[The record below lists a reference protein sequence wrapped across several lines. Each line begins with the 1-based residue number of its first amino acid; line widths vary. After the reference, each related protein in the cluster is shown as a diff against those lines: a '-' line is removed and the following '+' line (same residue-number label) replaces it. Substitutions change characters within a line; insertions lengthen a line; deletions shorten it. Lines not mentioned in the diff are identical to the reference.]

1 MARAEIHLATRRYE
15 HAILAVMLLLLHLA
29 VWSRPDHPLGRSLL
43 LAHLGMFL
51 LWQPIWQRDRRLD
64 ARGLLLA
71 TAGIAAFVWWS
82 SWLLVFGWLLMLIG
96 LIGGRTL
103 VARRER
109 VTYLLALVVLVS
121 DLLIRVTPAYFAIGA
136 IDADVIALFQ
146 YGMLPLFLAVALIPV
161 SPAPRLNYPVDL
173 FRALFLALVIALLAM
188 ASLLNMYR
196 NEAAYPLALFQSL
209 VAIGV
214 FLLLLSWLLS
224 PSSGVRGLA
233 QLWDRSLLNIGTPF
247 ETWLAE
253 LARIAERSSHPEGF
267 LEQAMGALVELPW
280 IAGVEWSGG
289 GGEGRVGELTPHTIP
304 LETADL
310 KIALCVHSAAG
321 PAMLLHCKLLVQLLG
336 LFYLAKQREQ
346 ELARQA
352 QLQGIYE
359 TGARVTHDIKNLLQ
373 SLQGMIAA
381 LRSDLP
387 PEPPEAERRRRGQR
401 SLALLRRQLPLLSR
415 RLERALEKLQ
425 APEEGGEK
433 RVPLREWWTGLQTRY
448 RDGGIRFEDA
458 LQSSPPIPAEL
469 FDSVAE
475 NLLENAR
482 LKQQSETEIGIT
494 VSLRE
499 GNGRILLEVRDTG
512 SPLPEETARSLFG
525 GPVESEQGHG
535 IGLYQA
541 ARQAR
546 AHGFSLELV
555 SNRRGEVRFRL
566 SGPEREETG
575 QYSLFC

>member
-1 MARAEIHLATRRYE
+1 MGRAEIHLATQRYE
-15 HAILAVMLLLLHLA
+15 HVILAVMLLLLHLA
-29 VWSRPDHPLGRSLL
+29 VWTQPDHPLGRSLL

-64 ARGLLLA
+64 ARDLLLA
-71 TAGIAAFVWWS
+71 AVGIAAFVWWS
-82 SWLLVFGWLLMLIG
+82 SWLLMFGWLLMLIG

-103 VARRER
+103 VAHRER
-109 VTYLLALVVLVS
+109 FTYLLALVVLVS
-121 DLLIRVTPAYFAIGA
+121 DLLIRVTPAYFAIGT
-136 IDADVIALFQ
+136 INADVIALFQ
-146 YGMLPLFLAVALIPV
+146 YGMLPVCLAVALIPV
-161 SPAPRLNYPVDL
+161 TPAPRLNYPVDL

-196 NEAAYPLALFQSL
+196 NEVAYPLALFQSL

-253 LARIAERSSHPEGF
+253 LAQCAERSKYPEEF
-267 LEQAMGALVELPW
+267 LEEAMQALVELPW
-280 IAGVEWSGG
+280 IAGVEWSGKTTS
-289 GGEGRVGELTPHTIP
+289 GRAGHLTQHCIP

-310 KIALCVHSAAG
+310 SIALCAHGAAG

-387 PEPPEAERRRRGQR
+387 PEPPEPERRRKGQR

-415 RLERALEKLQ
+415 RLQLALDKLQ
-425 APEEGGEK
+425 APESGSES
-433 RVPLREWWTGLQTRY
+433 RMPLREWWLALKTRY
-448 RDGGIRFEDA
+448 REGGVRFEESMEA
-458 LQSSPPIPAEL
+458 NPVIPTEL

-482 LKQQSETEIGIT
+482 LKQQTETDIEIT

-499 GNGRILLEVRDTG
+499 GGGRFTLEVCDTG
-512 SPLPEETARSLFG
+512 SPLPEETALALFS

-555 SNRRGEVRFRL
+555 SNRQGEVRFRL